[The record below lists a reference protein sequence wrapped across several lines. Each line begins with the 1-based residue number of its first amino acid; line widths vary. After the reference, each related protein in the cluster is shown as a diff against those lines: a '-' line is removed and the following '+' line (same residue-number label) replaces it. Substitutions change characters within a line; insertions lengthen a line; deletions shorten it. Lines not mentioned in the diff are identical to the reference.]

1 MLQMFCTS
9 TATPPIS
16 GVQENTMPTLVET
29 SAPTMKTPM
38 TQAASVMEL
47 SLSLI
52 VVTSLVP
59 CS

>member
-1 MLQMFCTS
+1 
-9 TATPPIS
+9 
-16 GVQENTMPTLVET
+16 MPTLVET